1 MKNTIASRIA
11 DFLRGYPPFNVL
23 TEEQLLEIAREVR
36 VIYLEKGQKIFKKG
50 EKGHAFFYVVNK
62 GAVSLIK
69 EKNEFFETVDECDE
83 GDILGLRPLFAQE
96 NYQLTGITEEES
108 ILYAIPIERF
118 KPVAENNPPVANFLI
133 QSFASNT
140 RNPYSIVQNDT
151 LDSEAVIGS
160 RSSHLFELQPAPIRK
175 RLVKIDP
182 ESTIREAAELM
193 NKKKIGSVIVTSNEL
208 PVGIV
213 TDEDFRK
220 KIAAGSFCIENP
232 ISSIMSSPVICY
244 PESLTIAQAQ
254 LTMMKHRINHIC
266 VTSDGTPNTKV
277 TGILSEHD
285 IRVSEG
291 NNPSVLIKA
300 IKRAG
305 STKELKKIRHK
316 IVLLL
321 KGYIDQNIP
330 LVHISRIIFELND
343 ATIKRVVERCIEK
356 MSGPPPVDFAW
367 LSLGS
372 QGRKEQ
378 LLYTD
383 QDNAIVFEDVPTER
397 LEKTREY
404 FLQLATKINKR
415 LNIIGYEFCPA
426 DVMAKNR
433 DWCLSLTEWKNKF
446 QEWINRSGADE
457 LLLWSIFYDYDISY
471 GDLKLSNSL
480 SDYIFELTENN
491 RKFLALLG
499 SSAIRNPSPLGFFRN
514 FLVEQSGEKKDH
526 FDLKKR
532 GLLPITD
539 AARLLAIEH
548 QIKNINNTAE
558 RFEKLAELE
567 PRNKDLFLAC
577 SYASKSL
584 LKFRTK
590 SGLLNRDNGRFI
602 KLETLSKEEKIKLKR
617 SFKTIKEL
625 QDLLKVRYE
634 TTSVL

>member
-1 MKNTIASRIA
+1 MRNTIASRVA
-11 DFLRGYPPFNVL
+11 DFLRGYPPFRL
-23 TEEQLLEIAREVR
+23 LKEEQLLEIAGEVK
-36 VIYLEKGQKIFKKG
+36 VIYFEKGEKIFNKG
-50 EKGHAFFYVVNK
+50 EKGHEFFYVVNK
-62 GAVSLIK
+62 GAVALFK
-69 EKNEFFETVDECDE
+69 EENQLFETVDECDE
-83 GDILGLRPLFAQE
+83 GDVLGLRPLFAQE
-96 NYQLTGITEEES
+96 NYQLTAGTEEES
-108 ILYAIPIERF
+108 ILYAIPISIF
-118 KPVAENNPPVANFLI
+118 KPVAENNPSVTNFLI

-140 RNPYSIVQNDT
+140 RNPYSIVRDET
-151 LDSEAVIGS
+151 LSSELDISS
-160 RSSHLFELQPAPIRK
+160 RSSHLFELQPAPVRK
-175 RLVKIDP
+175 RLVEVSP
-182 ESTIREAAELM
+182 ETIIREAAGLM
-193 NKKKIGSVIVTSNEL
+193 SRKKVGSVIVTSNKL
-208 PVGIV
+208 PIGIV

-220 KIAAGSFCIENP
+220 QIAAGSFSVENP

-244 PESLTIAQAQ
+244 PSSLTIAQAQ

-266 VTSDGTPNTKV
+266 VTRDGTPNTEV

-330 LVHISRIIFELND
+330 LTHISRIIFELND

-356 MSGPPPVDFAW
+356 MTGPPPVKFAW

-383 QDNAIVFEDVPTER
+383 QDNAIVFGDVPDES
-397 LEKTREY
+397 LENTREY
-404 FLQLATKINKR
+404 FLQLARKVNKR

-426 DVMAKNR
+426 DVMAKNP
-433 DWCLSLTEWKNKF
+433 DWCLSLEEWKEKF
-446 QEWINRSGADE
+446 TVWINKPGADE
-457 LLLWSIFYDYDISY
+457 ILLCSIFFDYDISY
-471 GDLKLSNSL
+471 GDVELSNSL
-480 SDYIFELTENN
+480 SDHIFELTENN
-491 RKFLALLG
+491 KRFLTILG

-514 FLVEQSGEKKDH
+514 FLVEQDGEKKDH

-532 GLLPITD
+532 GILPVTD
-539 AARLLAIEH
+539 AGRLLAVEY
-548 QIKNINNTAE
+548 QIKNLNNTAE

-567 PRNKDLFLAC
+567 SRNKELFLAC

-590 SGLLNRDNGRFI
+590 SGLLNRDSGRYI

-617 SFKTIKEL
+617 SFKTIKEV
-625 QDLLKVRYE
+625 QDLIKVRYE
-634 TTSVL
+634 ISSVL

>member
-11 DFLRGYPPFNVL
+11 DFLRGYPPFNL
-23 TEEQLLEIAREVR
+23 LKEEQLLEIAREVR
-36 VIYLEKGQKIFKKG
+36 VIYLEKGEAIFKKG
-50 EKGHAFFYVVNK
+50 EKGHESFYVVNK
-62 GAVSLIK
+62 GAVALMK
-69 EKNEFFETVDECDE
+69 TENQLFETVDECDE

-96 NYQLTGITEEES
+96 MYQLTAGTEEES
-108 ILYAIPIERF
+108 ILYAIPISTF
-118 KPVAENNPPVANFLI
+118 KPVAENNPSVANFLI

-140 RNPYSIVQNDT
+140 RNPYSIVRNET
-151 LDSEAVIGS
+151 LSSELDLGT

-175 RLVKIDP
+175 RLVKVDP
-182 ESTIREAAELM
+182 ERSIREAAELM
-193 NKKKIGSVIVTSNEL
+193 SKKKVGSVIVTKNNL
-208 PVGIV
+208 PIGIV

-220 KIAAGSFCIENP
+220 KIAAGSFSVENP

-244 PESLTIAQAQ
+244 PASLTIAQAQ

-330 LVHISRIIFELND
+330 LTHISRIIFELND
-343 ATIKRVVERCIEK
+343 AKIKRVVERCIEK
-356 MSGPPPVDFAW
+356 MPGPPPVNFAW

-383 QDNAIVFEDVPTER
+383 QDNAIVFEDVPEER
-397 LEKTREY
+397 LEDTRAY
-404 FLQLATKINKR
+404 FLQLATKVNKR

-426 DVMAKNR
+426 DVMAKNP
-433 DWCLSLTEWKNKF
+433 DWCLSLKEWKQKF
-446 QEWINRSGADE
+446 TVWIKEPGADE
-457 LLLWSIFYDYDISY
+457 ILLCSIFFDYDISY
-471 GDLKLSNSL
+471 GDVELSNSL
-480 SDYIFELTENN
+480 SDHIFELTDNN
-491 RKFLALLG
+491 RRFLTILG
-499 SSAIRNPSPLGFFRN
+499 ASAIRNPSPLGFFRN
-514 FLVEQSGEKKDH
+514 FLVEQNGEKKDH

-532 GLLPITD
+532 GILPITD
-539 AARLLAIEH
+539 AGRLLTIEH

-567 PRNKDLFLAC
+567 PRNKELFLAC
-577 SYASKSL
+577 SYASKSM

-590 SGLLNRDNGRFI
+590 SGLLNRDSGRYI
-602 KLETLSKEEKIKLKR
+602 KLDTLSKEEKIKLKR

-625 QDLLKVRYE
+625 QDLIKVRYE
-634 TTSVL
+634 TTSIL

>member
-11 DFLRGYPPFNVL
+11 DFLRGYPPFKL
-23 TEEQLLEIAREVR
+23 LKEEQLLEIAGEVK
-36 VIYLEKGQKIFKKG
+36 VIYFEKGEKIFKKG
-50 EKGHAFFYVVNK
+50 EKGHEFFYVVNK
-62 GAVSLIK
+62 GAVALFK
-69 EKNEFFETVDECDE
+69 EENQLFETVDECDE

-96 NYQLTGITEEES
+96 NYQLTAGTEEES
-108 ILYAIPIERF
+108 ILYAIPIATF
-118 KPVAENNPPVANFLI
+118 KPVAENNPSVANFLI

-140 RNPYSIVQNDT
+140 RNPYSIVRDET
-151 LDSEAVIGS
+151 LSEELDISS
-160 RSSHLFELQPAPIRK
+160 RSSHLFELQPAPVRK
-175 RLVKIDP
+175 RLVEVSP
-182 ESTIREAAELM
+182 ETSIREAAGLM
-193 NKKKIGSVIVTSNEL
+193 SRKKVGSVIVTSNKL
-208 PVGIV
+208 PIGIV

-220 KIAAGSFCIENP
+220 KIAAGSFSVENP

-244 PESLTIAQAQ
+244 PASLTIAQAQ

-266 VTSDGTPNTKV
+266 VTRDGTPNTEV

-330 LVHISRIIFELND
+330 LTHISRIIFELND

-356 MSGPPPVDFAW
+356 MATPPPVKFAW

-383 QDNAIVFEDVPTER
+383 QDNAIVFADVPEES
-397 LEKTREY
+397 LENTREY
-404 FLQLATKINKR
+404 FLQLATKVNKR

-426 DVMAKNR
+426 DVMAKNP
-433 DWCLSLTEWKNKF
+433 DWCLSLREWKEKF
-446 QEWINRSGADE
+446 TVWINEPGADE
-457 LLLWSIFYDYDISY
+457 ILLCSIFFDYDISY
-471 GDLKLSNSL
+471 GDVELSNSL
-480 SDYIFELTENN
+480 SDHIFELTENN
-491 RKFLALLG
+491 RRFLTILG

-514 FLVEQSGEKKDH
+514 FLVEQDGEKKDH

-532 GLLPITD
+532 GILPVTD
-539 AARLLAIEH
+539 AGRLLAVEY
-548 QIKNINNTAE
+548 QIKNLNNTAE

-567 PRNKDLFLAC
+567 SRNKELFLAC

-590 SGLLNRDNGRFI
+590 AGLLNRDSGRYI

-617 SFKTIKEL
+617 SFKTIKEV
-625 QDLLKVRYE
+625 QDLIKVRYE
-634 TTSVL
+634 TSSIL